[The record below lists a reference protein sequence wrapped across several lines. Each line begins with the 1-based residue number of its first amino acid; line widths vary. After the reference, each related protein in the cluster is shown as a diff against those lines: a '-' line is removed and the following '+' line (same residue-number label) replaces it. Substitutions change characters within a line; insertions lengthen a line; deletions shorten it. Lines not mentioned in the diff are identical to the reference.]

1 MLPFPRQRHGR
12 DFGGCGNSLPL
23 LLPHAESARAP
34 ALLPTLLPGLPR
46 GLSGS
51 PDPLPVPAAVWEPAR
66 APGSRDALRPLP
78 VPRLPRR
85 FPPTPREAPVG
96 LQMGQTVPLVQVLP
110 PALGGRWGWKA
121 PPRGG
126 EGTREPRFSRQ
137 IKHHGAGLCVIL
149 RHGREARK
157 LTQTHSKGWQKKK
170 RTGRRIKSAHE
181 VFICFPK
188 LLGFSS
194 RSRDSLGL

>member
-1 MLPFPRQRHGR
+1 MLPFPRQRHSR

-23 LLPHAESARAP
+23 LLPRAESARAP

-78 VPRLPRR
+78 VPRLPHR
-85 FPPTPREAPVG
+85 FPLTPREAPVG
-96 LQMGQTVPLVQVLP
+96 LQMGQTVPLVPVLP

-121 PPRGG
+121 PPGRRGDAGASVLTSNKASRGRFVCYPETWERSSKADSNPLQRLAKKKERGG
-126 EGTREPRFSRQ
+126 E
-137 IKHHGAGLCVIL
+137 
-149 RHGREARK
+149 
-157 LTQTHSKGWQKKK
+157 
-170 RTGRRIKSAHE
+170 
-181 VFICFPK
+181 
-188 LLGFSS
+188 
-194 RSRDSLGL
+194 